1 MRHIPVLLKETIDS
15 LNLKPNVDAIDCTL
29 GDGGHAEAILE
40 KISPNGR
47 LLGLDADA
55 ESLLRAK
62 RFLYRFGE
70 RLVCARENFSNLKAT
85 AEGNGFAKVSAIIF
99 DLGWSSPQFE
109 ERGRGFSF
117 NPPAGGEPLDM
128 RYHVSP
134 DKDELT
140 AAKILNEYDLSDLSR
155 IFHRYGEEKF
165 HRQIAEAVVRRRKQT
180 PLKTTGEFVEIIL
193 QIYREQL
200 SSDSAVPWAGGLHP
214 ATKVFQALR
223 IEVNGELEALKQA
236 LPQAAGLLAPG
247 GRLAVISFHSLEDR
261 IVKRYFQSAAGR
273 QLALVNKKPIVASAE
288 ELAVNPR
295 ARSAKLRL
303 VEKI

>member
-1 MRHIPVLLKETIDS
+1 MRHQPVLLNEVLDG
-15 LNLKPNVDAIDCTL
+15 LRLKPGDSVIDCTL

-40 KISPNGR
+40 KTAPDGR
-47 LLGLDADA
+47 LLGIDADA

-70 RLVCARENFSNLKAT
+70 RVVCARDNFSNLKQLA
-85 AEGNGFAKVSAIIF
+85 GSDGFDKVAAIIF

-117 NPPAGGEPLDM
+117 LKDEPLDM
-128 RYHVSP
+128 RYDSQNFQNNNV
-134 DKDELT
+134 KT
-140 AAKILNEYDLSDLSR
+140 AADIINELSEKELSA
-155 IFHRYGEEKF
+155 IFKKFGEEKF
-165 HRQIAEAVVRRRKQT
+165 SREIAAAIVEERKKT
-180 PLKTTGEFVEIIL
+180 AIKTTGQLVEVIL

-200 SSDSAVPWAGGLHP
+200 RSELAVPWIGGLHP

-223 IEVNGELEALKQA
+223 VEVNGELEVLKQA
-236 LPQAAGLLAPG
+236 LPQATELLATG

-261 IVKRYFQSAAGR
+261 IVKRYFQSVAGR
-273 QLALVNKKPIVASAE
+273 LLRLVAKKPLVASAE
-288 ELAVNPR
+288 ELAANPR

-303 VEKI
+303 AEKI